1 MGERLRSLAQD
12 GIALLVVEHLMGFI
26 DQVTDRVVVLAAGKE
41 FFEGTLSAAT
51 KDPEVIR
58 VFLGGGHHG

>member
-1 MGERLRSLAQD
+1 M
-12 GIALLVVEHLMGFI
+12 ALLVVEHLMGFI
-26 DQVTDRVVVLAAGKE
+26 DKVTDRVVVMAAGKE
-41 FFEGTLSAAT
+41 FFERTLAPAM